1 MSKALFIDDVYL
13 KQYSPVGKS
22 MDVDDIYQFVEQSQ
36 DIYIQD
42 ILGTPL
48 YNDLVDKLYNGITYS
63 TAEMDLVDLCS
74 KALCYWTCY
83 TALPHIWIKMRNV
96 GVAKQT
102 SDNSQN
108 SDLTELRYIREEMK
122 NLAEFW
128 NTRTVST
135 IGMAAATSFYEFE
148 FNRNSATFTED
159 LVKSVE
165 AGSAVFEQTLTIT
178 IPKRDVAKRN
188 TLALLTQRDLAVI
201 FKDANGIYWYPGDV
215 EGMYLSESTSTS
227 GTAKADGSNYVLTLK
242 GFELERAPGVDP
254 DIIAGLL

>member
-63 TAEMDLVDLCS
+63 TVEMDLVDLCS

-128 NTRTVST
+128 NTRTVAYLNAP
-135 IGMAAATSFYEFE
+135 GMINLFPLYNAVSNDMYPS
-148 FNRNSATFTED
+148 NRQYDSDIYIED
-159 LVKSVE
+159 GYKD
-165 AGSAVFEQTLTIT
+165 LTIEEL
-178 IPKRDVAKRN
+178 KFLRK
-188 TLALLTQRDLAVI
+188 
-201 FKDANGIYWYPGDV
+201 
-215 EGMYLSESTSTS
+215 YLS
-227 GTAKADGSNYVLTLK
+227 
-242 GFELERAPGVDP
+242 
-254 DIIAGLL
+254 